1 MPMSTRLCALLLLL
15 ALPSPTLAAQPHSAV
30 DVQAGPQAVSLGT
43 QVYFRSRGRALV
55 LRVPAGFRVAGLLL
69 DGPALVIALRAGIT
83 GGARGVGLQR
93 YDPQGRLLWSMFDEE
108 SDDIFLGPVWPV
120 SGVMSY
126 TTAGTGAFTTVDH
139 LAINLHSGRV
149 LPSAGKVLA
158 ESSRGQLL
166 LLRPGPA
173 VMTEGPET
181 WLPGRWAAEIQELP
195 YQVVSPEGEAEP
207 QRFLTPPRP
216 HCGEYRAPDFG
227 QIGSSSGALGVGTQ
241 EIPLVLGLFA
251 HAGIQGEELYARRED
266 ACGPF
271 TYRFRWTRP
280 GPPEVSPG
288 WSGPASDPAA
298 LP

>member
-1 MPMSTRLCALLLLL
+1 MPIRLCVLLLLV
-15 ALPSPTLAAQPHSAV
+15 LPSLTLAAQPHSAV
-30 DVQAGPQAVSLGT
+30 GVQAGPQAISLGT
-43 QVYFRSRGRALV
+43 QVYFRSQGRALL

-69 DGPALVIALRAGIT
+69 DGPALVVALRAGTT

-93 YDPQGRLLWSMFDEE
+93 YGPQGRLLWSMFDEE
-108 SDDIFLGPVWPV
+108 QDDIFLGAVWPV

-126 TTAGTGAFTTVDH
+126 TTTGAGAFTTADH
-139 LAINLHSGRV
+139 LLINLRSGRV

-216 HCGEYRAPDFG
+216 QCGEYRAPDFG
-227 QIGSSSGALGVGTQ
+227 QIGSSSPDAVGVGTQ
-241 EIPLVLGLFA
+241 DIPLVSGIFA

-271 TYRFRWTRP
+271 TYRFRWTRS

-288 WSGPASDPAA
+288 WSGPVSDPVA